1 MRGFKIL
8 RVLRTSLMDCPLDS
22 IGMQKNSEFAELFDY
37 NIIKMQ
43 ESGILGRI
51 GRQWT
56 EKADNDYGV
65 AEPAPLAIEN
75 VMFLGRNSIDI
86 LNFGLKNASS
96 SGTTAVLEHCKFR
109 HVSKLL
115 LT

>member
-1 MRGFKIL
+1 
-8 RVLRTSLMDCPLDS
+8 MDCPLDS

-37 NIIKMQ
+37 QIIKMQ

-75 VMFLGRNSIDI
+75 VMFLFACVALGMFVACHVFVGEWFFRKC
-86 LNFGLKNASS
+86 LKMEAMGQSWNRSS
-96 SGTTAVLEHCKFR
+96 PTTPDGSG
-109 HVSKLL
+109 
-115 LT
+115 